1 MSWEKVKLDKIVKIS
16 KGKKYLESPSEKS
29 KYRYINIE
37 DLHGGNLQRFTNE
50 NGVTVNPN
58 DVIIA
63 WDGANAG
70 KVGVGFS
77 GVIGSTLAKLCP
89 TNADIHSKYL
99 FWYLDS
105 INAKI
110 KSQRTGA
117 TIPHVNGA
125 ALKDLQIPLPP
136 LHIQKQIA
144 NILDK
149 ADALR
154 KKDQQLLQKYDEL
167 AHAIFIDMFGNPV
180 KNEKGWEVKK
190 LRELLIK
197 GEKISYG
204 VVQPGDNFQNGV
216 PIVRV
221 GDFKL
226 MGIDKSNLKRINP
239 EIEKKHKR
247 TRLVGDEVL
256 IACVGS
262 VGKIALADQS
272 LVGFNIV
279 RATAKVRVDNFKIN
293 RVYLAFHLNQSSIQ
307 NYFISETRT
316 SSQPTL
322 NIKQIEETSILV
334 PPIELQNNFNKIS
347 SNLLKQ
353 IDIINQSNSDHLFQ
367 SLLQKAFTG
376 KFIHD

>member
-154 KKDQQLLQKYDEL
+154 KKDQQLLEKYDEL
-167 AHAIFIDMFGNPV
+167 AHAIFIDP
-180 KNEKGWEVKK
+180 
-190 LRELLIK
+190 
-197 GEKISYG
+197 
-204 VVQPGDNFQNGV
+204 
-216 PIVRV
+216 
-221 GDFKL
+221 
-226 MGIDKSNLKRINP
+226 RI
-239 EIEKKHKR
+239 
-247 TRLVGDEVL
+247 
-256 IACVGS
+256 CS
-262 VGKIALADQS
+262 
-272 LVGFNIV
+272 
-279 RATAKVRVDNFKIN
+279 
-293 RVYLAFHLNQSSIQ
+293 
-307 NYFISETRT
+307 
-316 SSQPTL
+316 
-322 NIKQIEETSILV
+322 
-334 PPIELQNNFNKIS
+334 
-347 SNLLKQ
+347 
-353 IDIINQSNSDHLFQ
+353 
-367 SLLQKAFTG
+367 
-376 KFIHD
+376 

>member
-77 GVIGSTLAKLCP
+77 GVIGSTLAKLCA

-334 PPIELQNNFNKIS
+334 PPIELQNNFNKMS